1 VGNVHCFECV
11 ALYNQLITVVGVC
24 NQTVE
29 DAFKL
34 YTIESQKLIS
44 QNWSNTARL
53 LVKNPQLKY
62 CHHCYDTRVVVVT
75 QAFLNN
81 YDQDV
86 FQIEF
91 HDTESES
98 ESSSV
103 LTTLANSAE
112 NTEFNRL

>member
-1 VGNVHCFECV
+1 MHCFECV
-11 ALYNQLITVVGVC
+11 AQFNELVRLVGVFG
-24 NQTVE
+24 QTVE
-29 DAFKL
+29 DVFNY
-34 YTIESQKLIS
+34 YTAETQIMICK
-44 QNWSNTARL
+44 NWNKTTRL

-62 CHHCYDTRVVVVT
+62 CQHCFDTRVVVVN
-75 QAFLNN
+75 QAFLNS
-81 YDQDV
+81 YAKEI

-112 NTEFNRL
+112 NTEFNRP